1 MSLVDIKIGEKVLVK
16 SVQSLDHQL
25 LKRRLAAFGL
35 SEGSEL
41 RMKQKA
47 MFKGPCTLECRGQ
60 LISIRHCDAKM
71 IKVELA

>member
-1 MSLVDIKIGEKVLVK
+1 MSLVDIKIGEKALVK
-16 SVQSLDHQL
+16 NIQALDKL

-41 RMKQKA
+41 RVKQKA

>member
-16 SVQSLDHQL
+16 SVQSLDQL

-41 RMKQKA
+41 RMKRKR
-47 MFKGPCTLECRGQ
+47 C
-60 LISIRHCDAKM
+60 S
-71 IKVELA
+71 KVLVHWSVVDS

>member
-1 MSLVDIKIGEKVLVK
+1 MSLVDIWRESVSK
-16 SVQSLDHQL
+16 SIQSLDQL

-35 SEGSEL
+35 AEGSEL
-41 RMKQKA
+41 RLKQKA

>member
-1 MSLVDIKIGEKVLVK
+1 MSLVDIKIGE
-16 SVQSLDHQL
+16 L

-35 SEGSEL
+35 AEGSEL
-41 RMKQKA
+41 RLKQKA

>member
-1 MSLVDIKIGEKVLVK
+1 MLVK
-16 SVQSLDHQL
+16 SIQSLDQL
-25 LKRRLAAFGL
+25 LKRRLVAFGL
-35 SEGSEL
+35 AEGSEL
-41 RMKQKA
+41 RLKQKA

>member
-1 MSLVDIKIGEKVLVK
+1 MSLVDIKIGEEALVK
-16 SVQSLDHQL
+16 NIQALDKL

-41 RMKQKA
+41 RVKQKA

>member
-16 SVQSLDHQL
+16 SIQSLDQL

-35 SEGSEL
+35 AEGSEL
-41 RMKQKA
+41 RLKQKA
-47 MFKGPCTLECRGQ
+47 MFKGLCTLECRGQ

>member
-16 SVQSLDHQL
+16 SVQSLDYL

-47 MFKGPCTLECRGQ
+47 MFKGCTLECRGQ

>member
-16 SVQSLDHQL
+16 SVQSLDQL

-41 RMKQKA
+41 RLKQKA
-47 MFKGPCTLECRGQ
+47 MFKALYIGVSWT
-60 LISIRHCDAKM
+60 
-71 IKVELA
+71 VN

>member
-1 MSLVDIKIGEKVLVK
+1 MNLTDMNIDEKVRVK
-16 SVQSLDHQL
+16 SLQKIDAL
-25 LKRRLAAFGL
+25 LKRRLASFGL
-35 SEGSEL
+35 SEGCEL
-41 RMKQKA
+41 CIKQKV

>member
-16 SVQSLDHQL
+16 SVQSLDYL

-41 RMKQKA
+41 RMKQK
-47 MFKGPCTLECRGQ
+47 GDVQRPLYIGVSWT
-60 LISIRHCDAKM
+60 
-71 IKVELA
+71 VN

>member
-16 SVQSLDHQL
+16 NIQSLDKL

-35 SEGSEL
+35 LEGSEL
-41 RMKQKA
+41 RIKQKA
-47 MFKGPCTLECRGQ
+47 MFNGPCTLECRGQ

>member
-16 SVQSLDHQL
+16 SVQSLDQL

-41 RMKQKA
+41 HMKQKA